1 MLFVFLG
8 GHAGSKHSFIA
19 ALHMHQTGVRA
30 TNEVI
35 RDGEVI
41 HKGAVDFFD
50 FDQQGSFQVQQSEF
64 KVQPGDS
71 FRTTCYYRDGTEFG
85 SSSQEEM
92 CIAFLLYYPVQ
103 QFSGFPWFCAF
114 DTGLNI
120 CEEELSV
127 KNFLDLD
134 ELERVFGSASTPIP
148 TQSPTKFVD
157 SPSDAPSAEDDL
169 TSNSSSSSLVL
180 PFLFLI
186 GIICFMEFAN

>member
-1 MLFVFLG
+1 
-8 GHAGSKHSFIA
+8 
-19 ALHMHQTGVRA
+19 MHQTGVRA

-92 CIAFLLYYPVQ
+92 CIAFLMYYPVK
-103 QFSGFPWFCAF
+103 QFSGYPWVCAF
-114 DTGLNI
+114 DIPIPI
-120 CEEELSV
+120 CEEELSI

-148 TQSPTKFVD
+148 TQSPTKLVDSPSDAPSAED